1 MSPTLHLIWG
11 PTCSGKT
18 ALAVALAKQTGW
30 PVIVLDRVQCCPE
43 LATGSG
49 RPLSSELLGTRR
61 IYLASRA
68 VREGIIGADEV
79 HALLKD
85 LVDRHSAAGGV
96 ILEGGSIS
104 LINRMISDPHW
115 ASGWQWCSSRLRLR
129 DAAAFLDRALRRV
142 KQMLRTHQ
150 ERHSL
155 LEELVALWADPKLR
169 PILEDVDG
177 YRYAIRFAR
186 HWNAP
191 VPDLLSMNDEMKQRL
206 IHGIANEYLEHAQ
219 WQERDFPALPAS
231 WQAQELSI

>member
-43 LATGSG
+43 LAAGSG

-61 IYLASRA
+61 IYLASRT
-68 VREGIIGADEV
+68 VREGIIGANEA
-79 HALLKD
+79 HASLKD

-104 LINRMISDPHW
+104 LINRMISDPRW
-115 ASGWQWCSSRLRLR
+115 ARGWQWCSSRLRLR
-129 DAAAFLDRALRRV
+129 DPAAFLDRALRRV

-155 LEELVALWADPKLR
+155 LVELVALWADPELR
-169 PILEDVDG
+169 PILKDVDG

-186 HWNAP
+186 HWNAA
-191 VPDLLSMNDEMKQRL
+191 VADLLSMNDEMKQRL

-231 WQAQELSI
+231 WQAQELSM